1 MWFDNVYRIALT
13 AMDDNGRNGVLV
25 ELIRK

>member
-1 MWFDNVYRIALT
+1 MWFDNDVYRIALM

-25 ELIRK
+25 ELIR